1 MTRTASTMKS
11 VIGGCLINKTGELRI
26 WWIRNVPG
34 HPENYPVGDLVEA
47 VEVYDQLILADLFSD
62 DVESNVGGLQVYVG
76 EQEYETDDGW
86 EEWESEDYWG
96 GFDEYYDKEKG
107 DGE

>member
-1 MTRTASTMKS
+1 M
-11 VIGGCLINKTGELRI
+11 NKTGELRI
-26 WWIRNVPG
+26 WWVRNVPN
-34 HPENYPVGDLVEA
+34 HAEYYAADNLTEA
-47 VEVYDQLILADLFSD
+47 VEVYEQLILADLFD

-86 EEWESEDYWG
+86 EEWESEDYWD
-96 GFDEYYDKEKG
+96 GFDEYYDKMKG